1 MKSKRG
7 RVILFTLFIG
17 TGLSFF
23 LKKKLFIIAK
33 YANEKNAKLVIFN
46 FTAGAIVLS
55 LVVYVLLVLFGGRI
69 HWIVNAGLIYFLIVW
84 FYYVWFCWL
93 LDDERILKSKK
104 LLWSVVVGSI
114 TLIFDACFIVYFF
127 PMVINSLYT
136 YSN

>member
-1 MKSKRG
+1 M
-7 RVILFTLFIG
+7 ILFALFIG
-17 TGLSFF
+17 AGLSFF

-69 HWIVNAGLIYFLIVW
+69 DWIVNAGLIYFLIVW

-104 LLWSVVVGSI
+104 LLWSVVIGSI